1 MVMTSVNS
9 SELGYV
15 CDLDLSDFSGGN
27 CLQQGWGTSGF
38 RPYKVHEIIWSG
50 PFKAA
55 TDRTKNSTNQGAFFK
70 IAT

>member
-27 CLQQGWGTSGF
+27 WGGEHLASGHTRSMKSFGLALPRQLQTGL
-38 RPYKVHEIIWSG
+38 
-50 PFKAA
+50 
-55 TDRTKNSTNQGAFFK
+55 K
-70 IAT
+70 IQQIKELF